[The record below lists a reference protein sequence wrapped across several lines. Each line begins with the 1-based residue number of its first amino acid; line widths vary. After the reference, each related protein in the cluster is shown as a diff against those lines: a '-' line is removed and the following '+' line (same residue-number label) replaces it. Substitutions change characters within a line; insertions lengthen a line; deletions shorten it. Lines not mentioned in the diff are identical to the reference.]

1 MNSDNSADE
10 ARCGPTQSSMVEL
23 WDGKSYSRQA
33 LDGAHEDLAQYAA
46 DHPVLEETMPDVSR
60 RVAFGLAK
68 FLVLVTPLVWLP
80 FVAIVWATAEPQV
93 VGDILSV
100 LAVLIVCFTA
110 FFVCVACLA
119 IFAHSRSVRPTTV
132 AEAGQL
138 TVTYGGS
145 SVVARLSDCSWFTG
159 RIGDMRLFFRDCHE
173 RLPDPVLIIELP
185 KMPRR
190 PLRQDIRMRVPVGFA
205 PEMRAIW
212 MAFLTLAEVPR
223 GEDRTGSDFVSR
235 FYGWIFG
242 RTGGTQ

>member
-1 MNSDNSADE
+1 MNADDSTHE
-10 ARCGPTQSSMVEL
+10 PSCGPTQSSMVEL

-33 LDGAHEDLAQYAA
+33 LDGAHEDLAQYAT

-68 FLVLVTPLVWLP
+68 VLVLATPLVWLP
-80 FVAIVWATAEPQV
+80 FVALLWALEPRAFEAS
-93 VGDILSV
+93 LSV
-100 LAVLIVCFTA
+100 LAVLIVCSTA
-110 FFVCVACLA
+110 FFVCVAYLTTLA
-119 IFAHSRSVRPTTV
+119 RSRRVRPTTV

-138 TVTYGGS
+138 TVTYGGD

-159 RIGDMRLFFRDCHE
+159 RIGDMRLFFRDCHAG
-173 RLPDPVLIIELP
+173 LPDPVLIIELP

-190 PLRQDIRMRVPVGFA
+190 PLRENVRKRVPVGFT

-235 FYGWIFG
+235 FHGWFWRPARG
-242 RTGGTQ
+242 SE